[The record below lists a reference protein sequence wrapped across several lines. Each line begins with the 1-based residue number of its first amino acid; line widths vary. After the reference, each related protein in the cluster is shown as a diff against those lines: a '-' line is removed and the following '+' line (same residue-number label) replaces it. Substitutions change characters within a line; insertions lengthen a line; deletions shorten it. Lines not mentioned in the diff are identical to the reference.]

1 MPFIIGLTGGIGC
14 GKTSASKIFASLGVD
29 IIDTDVIARELTQ
42 SNGAAINTIRAVFGD
57 TYITSDGALDRNRM
71 RQLIFS
77 DSSSRHKLEKILHP
91 FIFTEA
97 VRRAK
102 LTNSLY
108 AIMVVPL
115 LFETNDYDRIIQ
127 RSLVIDCDEKNQI
140 KRTMKRSKLNELE
153 VRAIMATQLSRQQR
167 LQKADDVIVNNN
179 HLNDLQKQVYEHH
192 QRYLALS
199 EKYPI

>member
-14 GKTSASKIFASLGVD
+14 GKSSASKMFANLGVD

-42 SNGAAINTIRAVFGD
+42 SNGAAIIPIREAFGD
-57 TYITSDGALDRNRM
+57 AYITSGGALDRNQM

-77 DSSSRHKLEKILHP
+77 DSSSRQKLEKILHP

-97 VRRAK
+97 ARRTK
-102 LTNSLY
+102 LTSSPY
-108 AIMVVPL
+108 VIMVIPL

-127 RSLVIDCDEKNQI
+127 RSLVIDCDEKYQI
-140 KRTMKRSKLNELE
+140 ARTMKRSKLNEQE
-153 VRAIMATQLSRQQR
+153 VRAIIATQLSRQQR

-179 HLNDLQKQVYEHH
+179 DLNNLQKQVNIHH
-192 QRYLALS
+192 QKYLALS
-199 EKYPI
+199 KN

>member
-29 IIDTDVIARELTQ
+29 IIDTDLIARDLTQ
-42 SNGAAINTIRAVFGD
+42 PNGIAISAIREVFGD
-57 TYITSDGALDRNRM
+57 TCITSDGALDRNQM

-77 DSSSRHKLEKILHP
+77 DSSSRRKLEKILHP
-91 FIFTEA
+91 FIFSEA
-97 VRRAK
+97 TRRAK
-102 LTNSLY
+102 LTNPPY
-108 AIMVVPL
+108 AIMVIPL

-140 KRTMKRSKLNELE
+140 RRTMKRSKLSEQE
-153 VRAIMATQLSRQQR
+153 VRAIMATQISRQQR

-179 HLNDLQKQVYEHH
+179 HLSVLQKQVNEHH
-192 QRYLALS
+192 QKYIALS
-199 EKYPI
+199 KK